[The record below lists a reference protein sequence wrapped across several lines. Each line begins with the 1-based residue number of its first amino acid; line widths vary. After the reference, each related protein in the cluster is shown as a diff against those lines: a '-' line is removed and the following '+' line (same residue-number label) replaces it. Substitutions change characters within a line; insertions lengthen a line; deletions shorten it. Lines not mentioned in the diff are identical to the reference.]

1 LKTFLNA
8 VVFHCRLAVASSLI
22 LEEEE
27 EEEDID
33 EAEEYIDL
41 DIYNADLLAL
51 LQETEQRRIPNYF
64 MTLIKASKFVKDC
77 CEAEKMVQL
86 PLYQAVP
93 PEKSMIRKKDGKVF
107 GLEWLQGLFD
117 KLLVKLSKKLTQIY
131 RGQIWQPVVMSW
143 TQDKYNRQVLAPD
156 LAAITY
162 LCRRW
167 DIASATVETSNQFS
181 TLVAE

>member
-1 LKTFLNA
+1 M
-8 VVFHCRLAVASSLI
+8 FHCRLAVASSLI

-27 EEEDID
+27 EDIEEDF
-33 EAEEYIDL
+33 IDL
-41 DIYNADLLAL
+41 DNFNTDLLAL
-51 LQETEQRRIPNYF
+51 LQETEQRRTPNYF
-64 MTLIKASKFVKDC
+64 MTLVKASKFVKDC

-93 PEKSMIRKKDGKVF
+93 QDKCMIRKKDGKVF
-107 GLEWLQGLFD
+107 GLEWLRGLFD

-131 RGQIWQPVVMSW
+131 RGQIWQPVAMSW
-143 TQDKYNRQVLAPD
+143 TQDKCNRQVLAPD

-167 DIASATVETSNQFS
+167 DIATATVETANQFS